1 VSEGRDYAFPEVDQA
16 LALYSQ
22 LMTRLNIADAPPAD
36 EQKLKT
42 ALDRARQYAER
53 QRGDIL
59 TLAGPLLYEL
69 IKSKPFGSRSNQAG
83 MVLTLAFLMR
93 HNVVIAAPPEDLEAV
108 CAGISGGTV
117 YMGVLDQ
124 WMRES
129 ARVLR

>member
-1 VSEGRDYAFPEVDQA
+1 MSEPRGYAFPEVSQA
-16 LALYSQ
+16 LALYGE
-22 LMTRLNIADAPPAD
+22 LMARMNVADAPSAD

-59 TLAGPLLYEL
+59 TLAGPMLFEL
-69 IKSKPFGSRSNQAG
+69 IKAKPFGSRSNQAG
-83 MVLTLAFLMR
+83 VALTMAFLMR
-93 HNVVIAAPPEDLEAV
+93 HGVVIAAPPEDLV
-108 CAGISGGTV
+108 DICAGISGGQI

-129 ARVLR
+129 ARALR